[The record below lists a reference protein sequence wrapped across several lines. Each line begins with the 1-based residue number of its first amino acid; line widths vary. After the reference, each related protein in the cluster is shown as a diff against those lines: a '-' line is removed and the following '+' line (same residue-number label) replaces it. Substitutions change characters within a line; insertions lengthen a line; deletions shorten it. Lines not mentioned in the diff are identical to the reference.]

1 MSIESDFI
9 PYHAVRILGNGP
21 VLALAPHPDDEV
33 FGCAGAIMRHV
44 AVGDPVTVI
53 IVTDGGGARYD
64 RPDRA
69 DYVAQRHAESCAAAT
84 VLGYGQPEFWE
95 YRDRELIC
103 DEPLVDRLLAAVRRV
118 GARWLYAP
126 SPHEIHPDHRTL
138 GLAAWET
145 AGRIGAEVNLAF
157 YEIGAPLSPNRL
169 LDITDLVER
178 KRQAIACF
186 AGQLTVQDYDRHVM
200 ALNSYRT
207 YTLPR
212 EVIAAEAYWVLNGLE
227 CTRPFVPFSRTA
239 GSDKMNGLLTSI
251 QELENLIVTHEQTWQ
266 ARYNQMIASRSWRL
280 TEPLRR
286 GARWWRVRR
295 GQYAAWLAQNAWRW
309 GVALYRTPV
318 GYLLRHIPENG
329 KQALRRLRPPPA
341 APDIASDW
349 ATANQPLVSLI
360 VPVYNH
366 ADYLECCLRSALGQT
381 WPNLEVIAV
390 DDASSDPRVQT
401 ILQRL
406 AAQDSRLRVF
416 ANEANLGI
424 SRTQNRALDAARGD
438 LIGFLDGDDALTPD
452 AVATSLRYWRDE
464 IVYSHSGR
472 INIDEQD
479 REVSR
484 INFEHLPRQDYFREN
499 LERMFATHFKL
510 IRRDAF
516 AKVGQF
522 DPRFDAAQDY
532 DMLMRIASC
541 YPTSAF
547 IHVPEF
553 LYFHRLHDGQ
563 TTALITQAQQQATAT
578 IQREARWRQAM
589 RDRQLDHGSSV

>member
-44 AVGDPVTVI
+44 AAGDPVTVI
-53 IVTDGGGARYD
+53 IVTDGGGANYAQT
-64 RPDRA
+64 DRA
-69 DYVAQRHAESCAAAT
+69 DYVAQRQAESCAAAAL
-84 VLGYGQPEFWE
+84 LGYGQPEFWE
-95 YRDRELIC
+95 YRDRELTC
-103 DEPLVDRLLAAVRRV
+103 NELLVERLLAAARRV

-126 SPHEIHPDHRTL
+126 SPHEIHPDHRAL

-145 AGRIGAEVNLAF
+145 AGRMGAEINLAF
-157 YEIGAPLSPNRL
+157 YEIGAPLSPNYL
-169 LDITDLVER
+169 LDITELIER

-186 AGQLTVQDYDRHVM
+186 AGQLAVQDYDRHVM

-212 EVIAAEAYWVLNGLE
+212 EVVAAEAYWVLNGLE
-227 CTRPFVPFSRTA
+227 CVRPFVPSSPA
-239 GSDKMNGLLTSI
+239 KGNGNPECVLASI
-251 QELENLIVTHEQTWQ
+251 QELENLIVTHEEAWQ
-266 ARYNQMIASRSWRL
+266 ARYHQIIASRSWRL

-286 GARWWRVRR
+286 GARWWRVERNR
-295 GQYAAWLAQNAWRW
+295 GLAWVAQNAWRW
-309 GVALYRTPV
+309 GIALYRTPV
-318 GYLLRHIPENG
+318 GYLLRRIPENG

-341 APDIASDW
+341 TPNIASDW
-349 ATANQPLVSLI
+349 ATANRPLVSI
-360 VPVYNH
+360 IIPVYNH
-366 ADYLECCLRSALGQT
+366 ADYLERCLRSALEQT

-390 DDASSDPRVQT
+390 DDASSDPQVQM

-406 AAQDSRLRVF
+406 AAQDNRLRLF

-438 LIGFLDGDDALTPD
+438 IIGFLDCDDALTPD
-452 AVATSLRYWRDE
+452 AVETSLRYWRNE

-479 REVSR
+479 REISR
-484 INFEHLPRQDYFREN
+484 ISFEHLPRQDYFAEN

-510 IRRDAF
+510 IRREAF
-516 AKVGQF
+516 ATVGQF

-532 DMLMRIASC
+532 DMLLRIAFC
-541 YPTSAF
+541 YPSSAF

-553 LYFHRLHDGQ
+553 LYFHRLHNGQ
-563 TTALITQAQQQATAT
+563 TTAIITQEQQQATTA
-578 IQREARWRQAM
+578 IQREARLRQAM
-589 RDRQLDHGSSV
+589 RDRQIEGAPSV